1 MYRAASINKNYH
13 MQRSPVPELSYLL
26 EEAKRIAKLAGET
39 LMYFYDDL
47 DQSESFLQHKVD
59 KSPVTEADM
68 ASHNLIKNELAQLNL
83 IYPVISEE
91 EASQSFEKRQ
101 HYSRVWIVDPLDGTK
116 EFLAHNGEFTV
127 HIGLAEYGWPILGV
141 VYAPAKNTLYY
152 GIKHNGSY
160 MQKGNESPLRLEANN
175 LNLNESGIQVVHSRS
190 HMSDGTQLYINT
202 LDQPK
207 TTAMGSSLKILE
219 IAAGNQDIYPKI
231 QGRLME
237 WDTCA
242 PQVILEEAGGM
253 IVCVERG
260 KPLMYNKEILDQPD
274 FLAMGKLI
282 AYPEH

>member
-1 MYRAASINKNYH
+1 
-13 MQRSPVPELSYLL
+13 MQKSPGPELLYLL
-26 EEAKRIAKLAGET
+26 EEAKRIALLAGET
-39 LMYFYDDL
+39 LMHFYN
-47 DQSESFLQHKVD
+47 DQVQSDAFLQHKAD

-68 ASHNLIKNELAQLNL
+68 ASHNLIKNELAQLNI

-91 EASQSFEKRQ
+91 EASQPYDKRQ

-116 EFLAHNGEFTV
+116 EFLARNGEFTV

-141 VYAPAKNTLYY
+141 VFAPAKNTMYY
-152 GIKHNGSY
+152 GIKHAGSF
-160 MQKGNESPLRLEANN
+160 MQKANNSPERLLANN
-175 LNLNESGIQVVHSRS
+175 LNLNNAGIQVVHSRS
-190 HMSDGTQLYINT
+190 HMSEGTQLYINS
-202 LDQPK
+202 LEKPK
-207 TTAMGSSLKILE
+207 TTAMGSSLKMME

-253 IVCVERG
+253 IVDVERG
-260 KPLMYNKEILDQPD
+260 KPLMYNKETLDQPD